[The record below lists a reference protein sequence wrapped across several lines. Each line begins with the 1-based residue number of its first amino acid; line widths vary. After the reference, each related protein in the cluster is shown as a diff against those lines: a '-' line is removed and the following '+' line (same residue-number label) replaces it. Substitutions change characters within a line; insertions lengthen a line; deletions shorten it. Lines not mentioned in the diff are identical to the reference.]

1 MYSYRA
7 LLRLELAVP
16 EPLGEGALVEL
27 FDRTWGVVEILED
40 ASGEDAG
47 LAVLS
52 PEPEEARE
60 LGGATVEAT
69 FQPPLV

>member
-16 EPLGEGALVEL
+16 EPLGEGVLVEL
-27 FDRTWGVVEILED
+27 FDQTWGVVEILEN
-40 ASGEDAG
+40 ASGKDAG

-52 PEPEEARE
+52 PEP
-60 LGGATVEAT
+60 GGATVEAT
-69 FQPPLV
+69 FQPPQG